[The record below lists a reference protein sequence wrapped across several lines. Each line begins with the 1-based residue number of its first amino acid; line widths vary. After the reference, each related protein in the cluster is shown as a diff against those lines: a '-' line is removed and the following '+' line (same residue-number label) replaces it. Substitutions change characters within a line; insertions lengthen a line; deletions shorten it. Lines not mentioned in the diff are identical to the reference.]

1 MEIKSKVEFVG
12 GDKLQGGDRW
22 WRYKVEMVGG
32 DSVSEGK
39 RKFIVIVITLLSS
52 ECTYVEMIPNGL

>member
-1 MEIKSKVEFVG
+1 M
-12 GDKLQGGDRW
+12 W

-52 ECTYVEMIPNGL
+52 ECTYVAMTPNELYLL